1 MNCPRCHGRTPIA
14 PSVGRRYRTRS
25 GTKLQCVF
33 DIRGIV
39 ADLGPSE
46 LPIVCIDLND
56 GDTLTYRP
64 DGRFFGDGRDGMLD
78 IVEVIDGD

>member
-1 MNCPRCHGRTPIA
+1 MNQSQPIA
-14 PSVGRRYRTRS
+14 PSVGRRYLTRS

-39 ADLGPSE
+39 ENLGHSE
-46 LPIVCIDLND
+46 LPIVCIDLAD

-64 DGRFFGDGRDGMLD
+64 DGRFFSDGRFGFLD
-78 IVEVIDGD
+78 TVECIGDA